1 MREGWR
7 SVRMSDIA
15 VESKSRVRLEEGAEY
30 PTVGVMMY
38 GQGLLDREPFIGGQ
52 TTYTKL
58 TPLETGQLVLRS
70 ITAFEAPIAV
80 VEPRHDGFHVSG
92 VFPVFDLST
101 SDILPRY
108 MSLVCTNPTF
118 WQAMRE
124 RTTGSVLR
132 RMTLSAKG
140 LLDIPLALPPLAEQ
154 RRIVDVIESVDTY
167 ISALEKRAETA
178 RTARSALL
186 HELLSNPGPD
196 WVETTFG
203 KICSIDAQLVD
214 PKKPEYRDLP
224 HLAIEKIESRTGRI
238 FPLASAS
245 DDGVI
250 SSKFLFN
257 KNEVVYSKIR
267 PELRKACRPGFAGLA
282 SADAYPLRPVN
293 GCTAEFLLALILS
306 EEFSQMAVERSART
320 KMPKLNRVDLFS
332 IPVQLPPLS
341 DQLRIAELLVDFE
354 NLETGVSA
362 ILNRSRRLRNALLSD
377 LLSGAHEVPAS
388 YDELLG
394 AA

>member
-1 MREGWR
+1 MREGW
-7 SVRMSDIA
+7 
-15 VESKSRVRLEEGAEY
+15 VETTLGEVAEY
-30 PTVGVMMY
+30 INGYPFKPDDLGDSGLPVIRIK
-38 GQGLLDREPFIGGQ
+38 QLLDPTEPIDRSEID
-52 TTYTKL
+52 
-58 TPLETGQLVLRS
+58 TPNRCHLHDGDLVFS
-70 ITAFEAPIAV
+70 WSGTIAIRKWDRGRALLNQHLFRV
-80 VEPRHDGFHVSG
+80 VENEG
-92 VFPVFDLST
+92 VNRNWLQLAIDNSIADLVEMSHGTTMKHITKQKLLPHPVL
-101 SDILPRY
+101 
-108 MSLVCTNPTF
+108 
-118 WQAMRE
+118 
-124 RTTGSVLR
+124 
-132 RMTLSAKG
+132 
-140 LLDIPLALPPLAEQ
+140 LPPPAEQ

-167 ISALEKRAETA
+167 IAALEERAEIA

-186 HELLSNPGPD
+186 HDLLSNPGPD

-293 GCTAEFLLALILS
+293 GCSAEFLLALILS

-377 LLSGAHEVPAS
+377 LLSGNHEIPAS
-388 YDELLG
+388 YDELL
-394 AA
+394 AAA

>member
-1 MREGWR
+1 MREEWVEAPLGAVLSQVNRIVNVSDLDEVPFAGVRWYACGVYQR
-7 SVRMSDIA
+7 PTEEASSVKTQKLNRMSSGDVTYNRMWA
-15 VESKSRVRLEEGAEY
+15 TKAAFGVAGSDVDGCLVTNDFPLFEVDPTGAS
-30 PTVGVMMY
+30 P
-38 GQGLLDREPFIGGQ
+38 QFIR
-52 TTYTKL
+52 
-58 TPLETGQLVLRS
+58 LVLGDPQFQAAASLLATGTTERRRLKEADFLS
-70 ITAFEAPIAV
+70 ISIMWPPI
-80 VEPRHDGFHVSG
+80 
-92 VFPVFDLST
+92 
-101 SDILPRY
+101 
-108 MSLVCTNPTF
+108 
-118 WQAMRE
+118 
-124 RTTGSVLR
+124 
-132 RMTLSAKG
+132 
-140 LLDIPLALPPLAEQ
+140 AEQ

-167 ISALEKRAETA
+167 IAALEERAEIA

-186 HELLSNPGPD
+186 HDLLSNPGPD

-293 GCTAEFLLALILS
+293 GCSAEFLLALILS

-377 LLSGAHEVPAS
+377 LLSGNHEIPAS
-388 YDELLG
+388 YDELL
-394 AA
+394 AAA